1 MKFEMEDELAM
12 PAEEAGPPDM
22 AEISALLADL
32 SGKISALQA
41 RLPEAAP
48 TEEAPMLDEEE
59 AAPMDAPAEDDEK
72 ALAKGRASAM
82 LSKLA

>member
-1 MKFEMEDELAM
+1 MKFDMEDEMAA

-22 AEISALLADL
+22 AELSALLSDL
-32 SGKISALQA
+32 SAQIAGIQA
-41 RLPEAAP
+41 RMPQAAP
-48 TEEAPMLDEEE
+48 EEAPMLEDEAE
-59 AAPMDAPAEDDEK
+59 APLDAPAEDDEK